1 MQTFMGYERPD
12 GSAGIRNHVVV
23 MPTTACANGAVQRI
37 VNAVPDAVPMLHTL
51 GCGRPSET
59 GRLQNILANILKNP
73 NHYAVVL
80 VGLGCEGL
88 SMDYIVQELK
98 QIQKPVYYVKLQE
111 QPDAETAL
119 QTCIEQTAAFV
130 EQSKKCVRVPIGMD
144 RLIVGTECGASDGLS
159 GPLANRLIGELVD
172 WVIEQGGTGI
182 LSESIE
188 LIGAEG
194 ILSERSVNSAVADG
208 ICQVVAKAEKDLS
221 DAIGWEAAH
230 TVNKINLDGGM
241 TTIREKALGCVCK
254 SGKHEITGLIS
265 YTQPVGNL
273 RGLIVQ
279 DGPGFDPE
287 SVAGLFGSGAQI
299 VLFSTG
305 RGNMLGYPSS
315 PVLKVASC
323 NDTFVRFSGFM
334 DINAGAFLS
343 EGKSME
349 QLVEDGKKLLLDV
362 LNGEKTAAERN
373 SQGGMLCIQTVTS
386 AL

>member
-37 VNAVPDAVPMLHTL
+37 VKAVPDAVPMLHTL

-111 QPDAETAL
+111 QEDAETAL
-119 QTCIEQTAAFV
+119 KMCIEQTAAFV
-130 EQSKKCVRVPIGMD
+130 EQAKQCVRVPIGMD

-172 WVIEQGGTGI
+172 WVVEQGGTGI

-194 ILSERSVNSAVADG
+194 ILSERSVSSSVANG

-254 SGKHEITGLIS
+254 SGKHDITGLIS
-265 YTQPVGNL
+265 YAQPVGDL

-287 SVAGLFGSGAQI
+287 SVAGLFGSGAQV

-315 PVLKVASC
+315 PVIKVASC
-323 NDTFVRFSGFM
+323 NDTFVRFAGFM
-334 DINAGAFLS
+334 DINAGGFLT
-343 EGKSME
+343 EGKSMD
-349 QLVEDGKKLLLDV
+349 QLVCEGKELLLSV
-362 LNGEKTAAERN
+362 LNGQQTASEQQ